1 MVYLFSLCLAMRA
14 CTAQPPCAARFA
26 RVTRRRA
33 SVPARAATSGAPAS
47 GLPAHSAELPADDLV
62 LDNCQPIGK
71 RVLFVADEVEEKT
84 AGGILLPSSS
94 AQRSG
99 GFVTGEVVKVGDAV
113 DVVKAGTKALVSGS
127 VLLRGPPALPALTPR
142 SYGGTEVDFQG
153 RKAKFVLDSDIIGIL
168 S

>member
-1 MVYLFSLCLAMRA
+1 
-14 CTAQPPCAARFA
+14 
-26 RVTRRRA
+26 
-33 SVPARAATSGAPAS
+33 
-47 GLPAHSAELPADDLV
+47 V

-127 VLLRGPPALPALTPR
+127 VFWRGLCAAYADDPQLRRHRG
-142 SYGGTEVDFQG
+142 
-153 RKAKFVLDSDIIGIL
+153 
-168 S
+168 

>member
-1 MVYLFSLCLAMRA
+1 MRA
-14 CTAQPPCAARFA
+14 CTAQPPCGAARFA
-26 RVTRRRA
+26 RVSRRRA
-33 SVPARAATSGAPAS
+33 KVPACAATSGAPVS
-47 GLPAHSAELPADDLV
+47 GLPDNSAERPADDLV

-94 AQRSG
+94 APRSG

-127 VLLRGPPALPALTPR
+127 VFLRRPPLCAECADAPKLR
-142 SYGGTEVDFQG
+142 RHRG
-153 RKAKFVLDSDIIGIL
+153 
-168 S
+168 